1 MSNWEIVKINDI
13 GKVVTGKTPRTD
25 DSQNYGSDF
34 MFLGPT
40 DLHKHFI
47 ITESEKMISSKGLAS
62 IKGSKLDGLSILVG
76 CIGWDMGNVALVN
89 CKCATNQQINS
100 ITEIKESYN
109 PLYIYYWLKHKKN
122 YLFQI
127 ANVTR
132 TPILNKSDFS
142 NIELSVPNKIEQDKI
157 AKVLSDLDSKI
168 EINNK
173 INAEL
178 EAMAK
183 TLYDYWFVQFD
194 FPDANGKP
202 YKTSGGKMVWNEELK
217 RDIPVGWEVKT
228 LLDIANFVNGLAC
241 QKFRPKENEDSY
253 RVIKIREMG
262 TGFTENSEFVSTN
275 IPDKVIIHNGNILF
289 SWSATLDVKIWTG
302 GTGAL
307 NQHIFK
313 ITSNDFP
320 KSYYYFELLNY
331 LQHFKMQAEL
341 RKTTMGHITQDHLKQ
356 SRITIPSFDLI
367 NKLDKII
374 RPILDKKVKLEEEN
388 QELASLRDW
397 LLPMLMNGQ
406 VSVGDVAVLRQ
417 AQDDM
422 LGMVAEPIEIYQKT
436 EKKIVEKVKKV
447 KIIPIKLNPVDVYKR
462 TLLAAEIVFQLKDTY
477 TLGHLKLQKMLYLCQ
492 EIENMALPMKFLK
505 QAMGPYDNQL
515 ARSLDKQFIE
525 KKWFMY
531 QKNESLKYKPL
542 ENCGKH
548 RNDFNKYFEEQVEGI
563 NYLIKKFSKF
573 TSNQIE
579 AVATLY
585 ACWKE
590 AIDNNELIND
600 KLIISSF
607 YKWSKEKEKFKEENL
622 VKALD
627 WMRKNGVEPKNQ
639 ID

>member
-1 MSNWEIVKINDI
+1 MSKISNTTLGELVEFQRGYDLPKSQFIEGKIPVISSNGILGYHNLSKVKGPGITI
-13 GKVVTGKTPRTD
+13 GRSGTVGLP
-25 DSQNYGSDF
+25 
-34 MFLGPT
+34 
-40 DLHKHFI
+40 HFI
-47 ITESEKMISSKGLAS
+47 NEDFFPHNTALFIKDFKG
-62 IKGSKLDGLSILVG
+62 
-76 CIGWDMGNVALVN
+76 N
-89 CKCATNQQINS
+89 
-100 ITEIKESYN
+100 YRR
-109 PLYIYYWLKHKKN
+109 YIYYLIKTLGLNDYKSGSGVPTMNRNH
-122 YLFQI
+122 LH
-127 ANVTR
+127 
-132 TPILNKSDFS
+132 PIKVRAFLDF
-142 NIELSVPNKIEQDKI
+142 EEQKKI
-157 AKVLSDLDSKI
+157 AKVLSDIDAKI
-168 EINNK
+168 EINNR
-173 INAEL
+173 INSEL

-194 FPDANGKP
+194 FPNVSSSGVEKP
-202 YKTSGGKMVWNEELK
+202 YKSSGGKMVWNAELK
-217 RDIPVGWEVKT
+217 REIPEGWEVGT
-228 LLDIANFVNGLAC
+228 L
-241 QKFRPKENEDSY
+241 
-253 RVIKIREMG
+253 
-262 TGFTENSEFVSTN
+262 NS
-275 IPDKVIIHNGNILF
+275 IGNIIGGSTPSKAIDENFCFGEGTPWITPKDLSNNKGKKYITRGEYDVTERGLKEASLKIMPEGTVLLSSRAPIGYLAIARTDVTTNQGFKSFVPKNNF
-289 SWSATLDVKIWTG
+289 SSEYIYFTIQNCIPEIEANSSGSTFKEVSSSTLKTIKTILPIDEILLAFDILIKP
-302 GTGAL
+302 
-307 NQHIFK
+307 IFSK
-313 ITSNDFP
+313 QDCV
-320 KSYYYFELLNY
+320 EL
-331 LQHFKMQAEL
+331 
-341 RKTTMGHITQDHLKQ
+341 
-356 SRITIPSFDLI
+356 
-367 NKLDKII
+367 
-374 RPILDKKVKLEEEN
+374 EN

-406 VSVGDVAVLRQ
+406 VSVGEVKEE
-417 AQDDM
+417 

-436 EKKIVEKVKKV
+436 EKKIIEKVKKV
-447 KIIPIKLNPVDVYKR
+447 KIIAIKLNPVDVYKR

-492 EIENMALPMKFLK
+492 EIENMTLPMKFLK

-627 WMRKNGVEPKNQ
+627 WMRKNGVEPKSQ